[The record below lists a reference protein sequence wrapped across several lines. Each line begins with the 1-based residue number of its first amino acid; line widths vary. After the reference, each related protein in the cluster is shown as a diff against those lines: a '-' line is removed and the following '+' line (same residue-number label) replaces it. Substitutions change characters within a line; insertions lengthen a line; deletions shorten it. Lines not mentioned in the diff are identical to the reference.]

1 MAFVWYASHEGL
13 KSWRENPN
21 VHCFQNGKK
30 KREAWMRLRMVN
42 FLATRPASSTLVSLI
57 NHQSAVLSSNQPVV
71 LFSQNKPALATSHQP
86 NKQAASSR
94 LYLFLCCSELLPYID
109 EINDLNPP
117 FSLYIPYVC
126 VDGIN
131 NYI

>member
-1 MAFVWYASHEGL
+1 
-13 KSWRENPN
+13 
-21 VHCFQNGKK
+21 
-30 KREAWMRLRMVN
+30 MRLRMVN
-42 FLATRPASSTLVSLI
+42 FPATRPASSTLVSLI

-71 LFSQNKPALATSHQP
+71 IFSQNKPAPATGHQP
-86 NKQAASSR
+86 NKQAASSC